1 LKFNRPFEK
10 RDGQR
15 DGIMQ
20 HQATQSTGLVKYIAQ
35 KDLAQTNLAQ
45 TNLAPKS
52 LVPHHEAPLLKRFI
66 GKLVIDILPATFVS
80 VLGGVIIAQYQLNH
94 VAASHPAT
102 EQVVPASAEMMQLVR
117 DEHAVIIDYL
127 KTQLAAEKNRHAA
140 EDAAVADAR
149 LAATE
154 PPAPAAAPL
163 PAPRAVAAAV
173 IAKPIPART
182 KVATAPA
189 LPPHAPLQLAQADQT
204 VSAAPTADPA
214 PESKSLLTRT
224 IEIKDHVVGAT
235 LHAVSAIGSI
245 PSWIA
250 SMGDRVG
257 GSGTTSSSAGR
268 MFPTSL

>member
-1 LKFNRPFEK
+1 
-10 RDGQR
+10 
-15 DGIMQ
+15 MQ
-20 HQATQSTGLVKYIAQ
+20 HQATQPTGLVKYIAQ
-35 KDLAQTNLAQ
+35 TNLAPKDLAQTNLAPK
-45 TNLAPKS
+45 NLAPKQD
-52 LVPHHEAPLLKRFI
+52 APLLKRFV
-66 GKLVIDILPATFVS
+66 GKLIVDVLPATFVS

-94 VAASHPAT
+94 ASVSRAAT

-127 KTQLAAEKNRHAA
+127 KTQMAAEKNRHAA
-140 EDAAVADAR
+140 EDAAAADAR

-163 PAPRAVAAAV
+163 PAPRAVATAV
-173 IAKPIPART
+173 IVKPAPART
-182 KVATAPA
+182 KVASAPA
-189 LPPHAPLQLAQADQT
+189 LPSHAPLQLAQADQS
-204 VSAAPTADPA
+204 VSAAPAADPA

-224 IEIKDHVVGAT
+224 VEIKDHVVGAT

-257 GSGTTSSSAGR
+257 GGSGTTSSSTGR
-268 MFPTSL
+268 MFSTSL